1 MKNMRNKKGNEIL
14 QTLVI
19 IAVLGAVAVTICIAI
34 SSRLK
39 STSNT
44 SLQNVGTGI
53 NSGVTKFSVGTG
65 SGSATVADDGQIT
78 TH

>member
-34 SSRLK
+34 ASRLR

-44 SLQNVGTGI
+44 SLQNVGNGI
-53 NSGVTKFSVGTG
+53 DKGASTFGDINKVDANGVINK
-65 SGSATVADDGQIT
+65 
-78 TH
+78 